1 MEKSKF
7 NFRYLFCGLLLTAV
21 LLAYTLRLADWQI
34 VKGATFLE
42 KAQRTTT
49 AQVPMDAARGEIM
62 DVNGVGLAVNKTGY
76 AIQFERAYMPDGSSN
91 KTIAQLISLLNQRG
105 EKWTDILPI
114 TLDKNG
120 KPQFAAGQEKEIAT
134 LKSRDFLHMAD
145 YATAQECMT
154 ALIDKYEISGYSPK
168 ETRDIASVRYNMT
181 KSGFGLSAPY
191 LFAPD
196 VSKDTVGIVSENS
209 QLLPGATI
217 KVTTVRQYPQG
228 GLLPHI
234 LGNVGALD
242 ADEYKANK
250 DKGYALNDEIGKS
263 GVEQALEST
272 LRGSAGEKVVE
283 TTSTGAL
290 SQETVTKAP
299 VSGESVYLTI
309 DSNLQKVVNASLAK
323 NVRDTQAYGSTLSAQ
338 NYKGSR
344 HHGED
349 CVAGA
354 AVVLRVKDFA
364 VLAASTYPSYDMN
377 EYLSNSDYRV
387 SLNKDSS
394 TKPLINRAFNGIFTP
409 GSSFKPSVALA
420 ALQEGAISNFTQI
433 FCGGVFTRFSSQ
445 GLSIKCMG
453 HHGNISL
460 NTALAKSCNVFFCE
474 TAYRTGIDS
483 MNLYAKRLGLG
494 VKTGIELSESPGTL
508 AGRAERTAAGGSW
521 WDGDTSQ
528 AGIGQS
534 DNQFTPLQLAT
545 YTATIANSGVR
556 LQTHVVD
563 KITDYARDKVI
574 TQKGAVTADSIGVSA
589 QNLKYVQQGMRS
601 VATSG
606 TAASVFGNYGIAI
619 AAKTGTAQTGNN
631 SSDNV
636 VFIGYAPYDN
646 PQIAI
651 AVVLE
656 HGATSKFSNAVA
668 KDIFD
673 AYFYHTTV
681 DANGNIVTTAEAQAQ
696 SAAASGANSSVSGAG
711 SSASGTANR

>member
-1 MEKSKF
+1 MENSKVK
-7 NFRYLFCGLLLTAV
+7 FRYLACGLILTAV
-21 LLAYTLRLADWQI
+21 LLVYVLRLVDWQL
-34 VKGATFLE
+34 VKGASFLE
-42 KAQRTTT
+42 KAQKTSTG
-49 AQVPMDAARGEIM
+49 QVTMDAARGEIL
-62 DVNGVGLAVNKTGY
+62 DINGVGLAVNKTGY
-76 AIQFERAYMPDGSSN
+76 AIVFERVYMPDGSAN
-91 KTIAQLISLLNQRG
+91 KTISQLVSLLDQRG
-105 EKWTDILPI
+105 EKWTDVLPI

-120 KPQFAAGQEKEIAT
+120 KYQFISGQDKEITT
-134 LKSRDFLHMAD
+134 LKSKDYLDMNT
-145 YATAQECMT
+145 YATAQQCMD
-154 ALIDKYEISGYSPK
+154 ALVKKYEISGYSAK
-168 ETRDIASVRYNMT
+168 ETRAIASVRYNMT
-181 KSGFGLSAPY
+181 KCGFGLSAPY
-191 LFAPD
+191 TFASD

-217 KVTTVRQYPQG
+217 KVTTVRQYPFG
-228 GLLPHI
+228 NLLPHI

-242 ADEYKANK
+242 AEEYKANK

-272 LRGSAGEKVVE
+272 LRGTDGEKVIE
-283 TTSTGAL
+283 TTNTGAL
-290 SQETVTKAP
+290 SQETVTQAP
-299 VSGESVYLTI
+299 VSGNTVYLTI
-309 DSNLQKVVNASLAK
+309 DSNLQKVINASLAK
-323 NVRDTQAYGSTLSAQ
+323 NVQATQAYGKQLCAE
-338 NYKGSR
+338 NYKGSSEN
-344 HHGED
+344 HGED

-354 AVVLRVKDFA
+354 AVVIRVKDFA
-364 VLAASTYPSYDMN
+364 VLAASTYPTFDMN
-377 EYLSNSDYRV
+377 EYLSSSDYRV
-387 SLNKDSS
+387 ALNTDSK

-420 ALQEGAISNFTQI
+420 ALQENAITAYTQI
-433 FCGGVFTRFSSQ
+433 FCGGAFTRFSSQ
-445 GLSIKCMG
+445 GLTVKCMS
-453 HHGNISL
+453 HHGSISL

-474 TAYRTGIDS
+474 TAYRTGIDA

-494 VKTGIELSESPGTL
+494 VKTGIEISESVGIL
-508 AGRAERTAAGGSW
+508 AGREERQASGGTW

-545 YTATIANSGVR
+545 YCATIANNGTR
-556 LQTHVVD
+556 LQTHIID
-563 KITDYARDKVI
+563 KITDYARSKTI
-574 TQKGAVTADSIGVSA
+574 TKKGATKVDDIGVSA
-589 QNLKYVQQGMRS
+589 QNIKYVQQGMRS

-606 TAASVFGNYGIAI
+606 TAASVFANYGIAI
-619 AAKTGTAQTGNN
+619 AGKTGTAQTGDH

-681 DANGNIVTTAEAQAQ
+681 DKDGNIV
-696 SAAASGANSSVSGAG
+696 SASS
-711 SSASGTANR
+711 SSASSASSSR

>member
-1 MEKSKF
+1 MEKSSF
-7 NFRYLFCGLLLTAV
+7 NARYLLFGLLLAAV
-21 LLAYTLRLADWQI
+21 LAVYTLRLADWQL
-34 VKGATFLE
+34 VKGASFLE
-42 KAQRTTT
+42 KAQRTST
-49 AQVPMDAARGEIM
+49 AQVTMDAARGEIL
-62 DVNGVGLAVNKTGY
+62 DVNGVSLAVNKTGY
-76 AIQFERAYMPDGSSN
+76 AIQFERAYMPNGSAD
-91 KTIAQLISLLNQRG
+91 KTIAQLVSLLNQRG

-120 KPQFAAGQEKEIAT
+120 KPQFIAGQEKEIAT
-134 LKSRDFLHMAD
+134 LKSRDYLNMAD
-145 YATAQECMT
+145 YATAQECMD
-154 ALIDKYEISGYSPK
+154 ALVEKYDIRNYSPK
-168 ETRDIASVRYNMT
+168 ETREIASVRYNMT

-191 LFAPD
+191 TFAPD

-209 QLLPGATI
+209 QLLPGATV

-228 GLLPHI
+228 SLLPHI

-250 DKGYALNDEIGKS
+250 DKGYALNDVIGKS
-263 GVEQALEST
+263 GVEQALEGT
-272 LRGSAGEKVVE
+272 LRGTDGEKVIE
-283 TTSTGAL
+283 TTNTGAL
-290 SQETVTKAP
+290 SQETITQAP
-299 VSGESVYLTI
+299 VSGKSVYLTI
-309 DSNLQKVVNASLAK
+309 DSNLQKVINASLAK
-323 NVRDTQAYGSTLSAQ
+323 NVQATQAYGRELSAQ
-338 NYKGSR
+338 NFKGSSKF
-344 HHGED
+344 HGED

-364 VLAASTYPSYDMN
+364 VLAASTYPGYDMN
-377 EYLSNSDYRV
+377 EYLANSDYRV
-387 SLNKDSS
+387 SLNKDNS

-420 ALQEGAISNFTQI
+420 ALQENAITDYTKI
-433 FCGGVFTRFSSQ
+433 FCDGHFSRFASS
-445 GLSIKCMG
+445 GLVIACMG
-453 HHGNISL
+453 HHGSISL

-474 TAYRTGIDS
+474 TAYRTGIDT

-494 VKTGIELSESPGTL
+494 VKTGIELNESTGIL
-508 AGRAERTAAGGSW
+508 AGPAERTASGGIW
-521 WDGDTSQ
+521 NPGDTSQ

-545 YTATIANSGVR
+545 YTATIANNGVR
-556 LQTHVVD
+556 LQSHIVD

-574 TQKGAVTADSIGVSA
+574 TQNGATQVNDIGVSS

-601 VATSG
+601 VATNG
-606 TAASVFGNYGIAI
+606 TAASVFGSYGIAV
-619 AAKTGTAQTGNN
+619 AGKTGTAQTNN
-631 SSDNV
+631 ASDNV
-636 VFIGYAPYDN
+636 VFVGYAPYDN

-681 DANGNIVTTAEAQAQ
+681 DANGNIVSSTASSQAQ
-696 SAAASGANSSVSGAG
+696 SGSSSGTDSAASGAASSDTTG
-711 SSASGTANR
+711 R